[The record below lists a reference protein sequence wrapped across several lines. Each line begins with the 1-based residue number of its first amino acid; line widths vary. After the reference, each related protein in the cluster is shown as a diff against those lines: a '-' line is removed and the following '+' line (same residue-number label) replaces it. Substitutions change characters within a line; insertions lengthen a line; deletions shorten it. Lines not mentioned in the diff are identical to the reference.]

1 MRQHTARLLVTA
13 FCLTATQAH
22 ALEADRQQ
30 AMSQACG
37 LTAGRQQL
45 YVIGQTQSAAPADA
59 AGLARYRELLRYS
72 SASAREAARTVRT
85 AEPALLALD
94 NQSFDEAVNL
104 GIVLQSEPAIAAQAT
119 RQFGQQIPA
128 ESPSDSEQL
137 AVLREAWTALC
148 LQQLKGGTTLARR
161 RELSLCNTFAV
172 VGLMQRQRF
181 DPKLEKKISRE
192 QIEGMLTIQPEA
204 RSLIADTLALSWVD
218 DEMKSAAILRATVIA
233 AEAPLQDVS
242 GFRELAQQLAK
253 DPLRQPYGDL
263 CEAMASGARPV
274 PASPLAGAPAAG
286 RSKYE
291 LVFRPNLAELY
302 PPESVR
308 DKEQGNVTVSICFD
322 AKGNVTETTVK
333 ESSGSRALDRAA
345 IKAGMMYRIKPG
357 MVNFVPQGTCVDQ
370 QLRFSLQ

>member
-1 MRQHTARLLVTA
+1 MRQHTTRLLVTA
-13 FCLTATQAH
+13 FCLTATQVH

-45 YVIGQTQSAAPADA
+45 YVIGQMQSAAPADA
-59 AGLARYRELLRYS
+59 AGRARYQELLRYS
-72 SASAREAARTVRT
+72 SASAREAARTVRI
-85 AEPALLALD
+85 AESALLALD
-94 NQSFDEAVNL
+94 NLSFEEAVNL
-104 GIVLQSEPAIAAQAT
+104 GIVLQSDPAIAAQAT
-119 RQFGQQIPA
+119 RQFGQQLPT
-128 ESPSDSEQL
+128 ESPSDS
-137 AVLREAWTALC
+137 AALREAWTGLC
-148 LQQLKGGTTLARR
+148 LQQLMGGTTLARR

-172 VGLMQRQRF
+172 IGLMQRQRF

-242 GFRELAQQLAK
+242 GFRELAQQLVK

-263 CEAMASGARPV
+263 CEAMATGARPV
-274 PASPLAGAPAAG
+274 PANSVAEAPAAG

-291 LVFRPNLAELY
+291 LAFRPNLAELY

-333 ESSGSRALDRAA
+333 ESSGSRTLDRAA
-345 IKAGMMYRIKPG
+345 MKAGTMYRFKPG
-357 MVNFVPQGTCVDQ
+357 LVNFVPQGTCVDQ